1 MSRPKQ
7 SLSQLFTSFGPGA
20 MLDLPTRSVVVA
32 GLDNWDGHRAAF
44 KRIEEPRLTTLLQT
58 VLSQTG
64 RWDPTRPVQ
73 LRTPPI
79 AQENRNDADPPSVAV
94 KVFPT
99 WFTCEGLS
107 DDTSGDVRR
116 RRMVRWSELDANGG
130 RKRFQRD
137 DGKKVEVTPIRFV
150 GACKKGH
157 LQDIDWKWLVHRG
170 EKCSEALWVEE
181 HGTSADPSNIRIGCL
196 CGRPSVSL
204 ADAFKPGFLGAC
216 MGRRPWLDD
225 DEPGCTEELH
235 FLSRSATNT
244 YFPQAV
250 TIISL
255 PIHEDAL
262 SASIRRHWTS
272 LQSASNPNFVG
283 ILKNVPEIGAAL
295 APYGDDEIYQRIL
308 RMREAVVNEAM
319 QDPKIAEF
327 DLLAS
332 GEHLIGADRPGEPL
346 FAQTLTVS
354 GSGAC
359 LSADGLSVLDRIVA
373 VHRLK
378 AVTCL
383 YGFTRLEPA
392 PTMADQLLEDVS
404 LAVDGAPLGLRSD
417 WLPAMEQL
425 GEGIF
430 FSVRPSS
437 IRQWLQRPSV
447 VDRGNALT
455 TGAAHYQRR
464 HNVKQ
469 RFPGTPYVL
478 LHTLAHAL
486 MEEISLD
493 CGYPLSSLKERVYAS
508 SGGTEGGVDRYGML
522 IYTASAGAQGTLGG
536 LTAVASRIPAL
547 IEGALGRMK
556 LCSNDPVCA
565 DHNPS
570 IVNDE
575 RSLIGAACHAC
586 ALVPETSCEN
596 RNNFLD
602 RALLVDTIAEPGA
615 AFFDL
620 TG

>member
-32 GLDNWDGHRAAF
+32 GLDHWDSSKAAF
-44 KRIEEPRLTTLLQT
+44 KSIEEPRLTTLMQT

-64 RWDPTRPVQ
+64 RWDPNKPVR

-79 AQENRNDADPPSVAV
+79 AQDNRNEADPASVAV
-94 KVFPT
+94 RIFPT
-99 WFTCEGLS
+99 WFTCEGIAEEGS
-107 DDTSGDVRR
+107 SNPRR
-116 RRMVRWSELDANGG
+116 RRLVRWNELDASGG

-137 DGKKVEVTPIRFV
+137 DGKKVDVTPIRFV

-181 HGTSADPSNIRIGCL
+181 QGTSADPANIRIGCQ
-196 CGRPSVSL
+196 CGRPAVSL
-204 ADAFKPGFLGAC
+204 ADAFKPGFLGTC
-216 MGRRPWLDD
+216 KGKRPWLDS
-225 DEPGCTEELH
+225 EEAGCSEQLH

-262 SASIRRHWTS
+262 SEAIRKHWSS
-272 LQSASNPNFVG
+272 LQAAPNPEFVG
-283 ILKNVPEIGAAL
+283 ILKNVPEIGAAF
-295 APYGDDEIYQRIL
+295 AAFTNEEVYQRIVRL
-308 RMREAVVNEAM
+308 RETVVREAV
-319 QDPKIAEF
+319 QDPKMAEY

-332 GEHLIGADRPGEPL
+332 GDRFIGADAPNEPL
-346 FAQTLTVS
+346 FAEALEVVDVSCCLTRD
-354 GSGAC
+354 GK
-359 LSADGLSVLDRIVA
+359 SALDGIVA

-392 PTMADQLLEDVS
+392 PTIADEMLDEVNI
-404 LAVDGAPLGLRSD
+404 AVDGAPLAEAAD
-417 WLPAMEQL
+417 WLPAMEQT
-425 GEGIF
+425 GEGVF
-430 FSVRPSS
+430 FTVRSAAV
-437 IRQWLQRPSV
+437 REWLQRKSV
-447 VDRGNALT
+447 VDRAKVLMR
-455 TGAAHYQRR
+455 GAKHYQDR

-469 RFPGTPYVL
+469 PFKGMPYVL
-478 LHTLAHAL
+478 LHSLSHAL

-493 CGYPLSSLKERVYAS
+493 CGYPLSSLKERVYAFTGNGS
-508 SGGTEGGVDRYGML
+508 DRPDRFGIL

-536 LTAVASRIPAL
+536 LTEVAARIPQL
-547 IEGALGRMK
+547 IHNCLERLR

-565 DHNPS
+565 DHDPS
-570 IVNDE
+570 VVGDE

-586 ALVPETSCEN
+586 ALVPETSCES

-602 RALLVDTIAEPGA
+602 RTLLIDTVAGNDA
-615 AFFDL
+615 HFFGD
-620 TG
+620 G

>member
-20 MLDLPTRSVVVA
+20 MLDLPTRSVIVA
-32 GLDNWDGHRAAF
+32 GLDHWDGNKGAF

-58 VLSQTG
+58 VLSGTG
-64 RWDPTRPVQ
+64 RWDPAKPVQ

-79 AQENRNDADPPSVAV
+79 AQDSQNETDPASVAV
-94 KVFPT
+94 RVFPT
-99 WFTCEGLS
+99 WFTCEGIAEDGS
-107 DDTSGDVRR
+107 ASARR
-116 RRMVRWSELDANGG
+116 RRLARWNELDAGSG
-130 RKRFQRD
+130 RKKFQRD
-137 DGKKVEVTPIRFV
+137 DGKKVDVTPIRFV

-170 EKCSEALWVEE
+170 EKCSEALWIEE
-181 HGTSADPSNIRIGCL
+181 QGTSADPSNIRIGCH

-204 ADAFKPGFLGAC
+204 ADAFKPGFLGSC
-216 MGRRPWLDD
+216 KGRRPWLDTE
-225 DEPGCTEELH
+225 EPGCTELLH

-262 SASIRRHWTS
+262 SDAIRKHWSS
-272 LQSASNPNFVG
+272 LQSASDPNFIGV
-283 ILKNVPEIGAAL
+283 LKNVPEIGSMLAA
-295 APYGDDEIYQRIL
+295 YSNEEIYQRIV
-308 RMREAVVNEAM
+308 RMREAVVREAA
-319 QDPKIAEF
+319 QDPKMAEY

-332 GEHLIGADRPGEPL
+332 GDRFIGADASAEPL
-346 FAQTLTVS
+346 FAETIDV
-354 GSGAC
+354 
-359 LSADGLSVLDRIVA
+359 ADIDRCVTTDGKPLLDAVVA

-392 PTMADQLLEDVS
+392 PTLTDEMLDDVQ
-404 LAVDGAPLGLRSD
+404 LAVDGAPLAEATD
-417 WLPAMEQL
+417 WLPAMEQT
-425 GEGIF
+425 GEGVF
-430 FSVRPSS
+430 FSVTPVA
-437 IRQWLQRPSV
+437 IREWLQRKPV
-447 VDRGNALT
+447 VERARILSRGAKN
-455 TGAAHYQRR
+455 YENR

-469 RFPGTPYVL
+469 PFKGMPYIL
-478 LHTLAHAL
+478 LHSLSHAI

-493 CGYPLSSLKERVYAS
+493 CGYPLSSLKERVYAMTGNGS
-508 SGGTEGGVDRYGML
+508 DRPDRFGIL

-536 LTAVASRIPAL
+536 LTEIAARIPRL
-547 IEGALGRMK
+547 IESSLDRLR

-565 DHNPS
+565 DHDPS
-570 IVNDE
+570 VAGDE

-586 ALVPETSCEN
+586 ALVSETSCES

-602 RALLVDTIAEPGA
+602 RTLLIDTVAGNDAHFFGA
-615 AFFDL
+615 
-620 TG
+620 